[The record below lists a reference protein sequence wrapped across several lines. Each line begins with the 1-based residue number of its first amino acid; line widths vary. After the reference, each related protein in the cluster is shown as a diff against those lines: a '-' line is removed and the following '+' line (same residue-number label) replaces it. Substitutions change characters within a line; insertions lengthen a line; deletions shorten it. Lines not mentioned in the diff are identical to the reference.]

1 MLTSLYGSMYKIFVV
16 PNCLDK
22 VVKATH
28 HEQFMLNNITSV
40 AIKLI
45 IPRSHGTNH
54 LAPPLGL
61 VSCIKTEILETT

>member
-1 MLTSLYGSMYKIFVV
+1 MV

-22 VVKATH
+22 AVEATH
-28 HEQFMLNNITSV
+28 HGQHMLNNITSV

-61 VSCIKTEILETT
+61 VSCIKTKF